1 MRIAVC
7 MKHVVDSTEV
17 RFDRNT
23 GKLILSGIPTKI
35 SDYDKNAIEEAVRI
49 KEKHGGEVIL
59 LSVGPR
65 DAFKTVK
72 EALAMGCDTGYILPG
87 DKIQGT
93 AGYADPVTVARI
105 LSKAIEKLG
114 PFDLILCGEVSE
126 DGYNGQVGPALA
138 EFLNVPHAAYVSKM
152 EIDNSSI
159 KVESMYSNTIEVLEL
174 SLPAVITVNRL
185 INTPRLPTLI
195 QVMKVPKNKINYLS
209 LEEVETSAEEVEREM
224 NFTSLREYEELKI
237 ERKGIIFEGEPEEVV
252 ENLVRSLKEEGVL

>member
-7 MKHVVDSTEV
+7 MKHVVDTTEV

-49 KEKHGGEVIL
+49 KERQGGEVII

-72 EALAMGCDTGYILPG
+72 EALAMGGDTGYIIPG
-87 DKIQGT
+87 DELSGT
-93 AGYADPVTVARI
+93 AGYSDPITIAWI

-126 DGYNGQVGPALA
+126 DGYNAQVGPALA
-138 EFLNVPHAAYVSKM
+138 EFMNIPHVAYVSK
-152 EIDNSSI
+152 IDI
-159 KVESMYSNTIEVLEL
+159 GDGRVTVESIYSKTINVFEVK
-174 SLPAVITVNRL
+174 LPAVLTVNRL

-195 QVMKVPKNKINYLS
+195 QVMKVPKNRINYLS
-209 LEEVETSAEEVEREM
+209 MDEIEVSMEDLKNDM
-224 NFTSLREYEELKI
+224 NFTTLKEYEELKI
-237 ERKGIIFEGEPEEVV
+237 ERKGIIFEGEPEETV
-252 ENLVRSLKEEGVL
+252 ENLIEKLKEEGVL